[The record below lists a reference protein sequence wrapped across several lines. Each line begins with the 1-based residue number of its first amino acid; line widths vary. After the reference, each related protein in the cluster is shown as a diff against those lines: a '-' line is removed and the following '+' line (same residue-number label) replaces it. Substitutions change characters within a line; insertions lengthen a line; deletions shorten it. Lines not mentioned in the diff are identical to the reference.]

1 LKLKKSGESNVSG
14 VWRQISY
21 LTSDKPIKAKKIQ
34 GNLGILSKANIDLY
48 SSTEC
53 EISDAMNKWNDDK
66 LVLDKLFKCKEQ
78 IEFKMKKEHLGMQ
91 DAAIVAGASC

>member
-1 LKLKKSGESNVSG
+1 
-14 VWRQISY
+14 
-21 LTSDKPIKAKKIQ
+21 
-34 GNLGILSKANIDLY
+34 
-48 SSTEC
+48 
-53 EISDAMNKWNDDK
+53 MNKWNDDK